1 MVPGTTASPNIE
13 SKPLN
18 RWVAPLP
25 QQQGVDNEGY
35 GEKLLPLLGGM
46 YDTRMG
52 EFSPIPAGLRNIP
65 PHTVCDS

>member
-1 MVPGTTASPNIE
+1 MVPGTTASPNME

-18 RWVAPLP
+18 GWVAPLP

-35 GEKLLPLLGGM
+35 GEKLLPLLGEM

-52 EFSPIPAGLRNIP
+52 EFSPFLR
-65 PHTVCDS
+65 V